1 MCISGT
7 PAHSPPER
15 EIQMTSYTEARYST
29 GADAFPGGIGGRKV
43 WVEMVND
50 REGFPGGVM
59 YAELIDDQDMYR
71 PAQPGMAWVRQIP
84 TPAQPY
90 AGEEGGWVSEQP
102 WSRIG

>member
-1 MCISGT
+1 
-7 PAHSPPER
+7 
-15 EIQMTSYTEARYST
+15 MTSYTEARYNT

-43 WVEMVND
+43 WVDMPHMAD
-50 REGFPGGVM
+50 HFPGGVM
-59 YAELIDDQDMYR
+59 RAELIDDQDMDR